1 MSEYRVTDPTLESAV
16 DADLYD
22 LATPDQL
29 ELIHTNPHAWRAALA
44 ARLWVV
50 NAVKTNAARLQT
62 NTAIH
67 DKDGIIAGFANV
79 ARDCADIFG
88 LKAAIQARITYAR
101 QLSEEMARDAT
112 AHEAEDMRRLL
123 AYATTIIPTSQVV
136 FWDRVNAF
144 CERHRNGAPFVHRE
158 RSP

>member
-1 MSEYRVTDPTLESAV
+1 MPDYRVIDPGFEAAV
-16 DADLYD
+16 DADIYG
-22 LATPDQL
+22 LATPAQT
-29 ELIHTNPHAWRAALA
+29 ELIHADPHAWRAALV

-50 NAVKTNAARLQT
+50 NAVKTNATRLQT

-79 ARDCADIFG
+79 ARDCEDITG
-88 LKAAIQARITYAR
+88 LKAAVQARITYAR
-101 QLSEEMARDAT
+101 QLSQEMGKDTA

-123 AYATTIIPTSQVV
+123 AYATTIIPTSEVV
-136 FWDRVNAF
+136 FWGKVSAH

-158 RSP
+158 AKP